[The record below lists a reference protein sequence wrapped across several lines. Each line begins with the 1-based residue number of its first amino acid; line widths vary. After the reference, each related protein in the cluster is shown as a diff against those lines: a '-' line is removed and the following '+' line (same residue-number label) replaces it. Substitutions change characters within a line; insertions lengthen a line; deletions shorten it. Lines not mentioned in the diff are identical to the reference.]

1 MKADTKAMIENLS
14 LIRLGIALALMSY
27 AAVLDWRTRRVANW
41 VWMLMGSIA
50 IALLFLELL
59 YWDMVAGSPIL
70 TVEGN
75 SITGFEL
82 TQPAIYLIFI
92 PICIFFFD
100 VFWDRKPVYH
110 EGKINFLPILL
121 YAIAF
126 ISMALMVHYAG
137 LDNRTMALLAIP
149 VMIIVFTIFYY
160 ARLIHGG
167 ADAKA
172 FMALAILFPYYPIIQ
187 GFPLIEGPAVSGLS
201 IAFPFAFLI
210 LMNAAILQVVT
221 VPLGMFLKNLA
232 NRDFGF
238 PEMFLGYRM
247 DIVNIPKKFVWPMEK
262 IIDDERVLV
271 IFPKRDGDVKED
283 LKPLRELGIER
294 IWVTPKVPFIIPMLL
309 GIIISVF
316 VGNLIL
322 LLF

>member
-1 MKADTKAMIENLS
+1 MVENIS
-14 LIRLGIALALMSY
+14 LIRLGIALALMLY
-27 AAVLDWRTRRVANW
+27 AAVLDWKTRRVANW

-50 IALLFLELL
+50 MALLFFELL
-59 YWDMVAGSPIL
+59 YFDTVAGSTLL
-70 TVEGN
+70 TVDGN
-75 SITGFEL
+75 SISGFEL
-82 TQPAIYLIFI
+82 AQPAIYLIFI
-92 PICIFFFD
+92 PIGIFFFD
-100 VFWDRKPVYH
+100 VFWDREPVYH

-126 ISMALMVHYAG
+126 ISMALMVYYAG

-149 VMIIVFTIFYY
+149 IMILVFILFYY
-160 ARLIHGG
+160 LRLIHGG

-172 FMALAILFPYYPIIQ
+172 FMALAIMFPYYPIIQ
-187 GFPLIEGPAVSGLS
+187 GFPLIEGPAVSGLN

-221 VPLGMFLKNLA
+221 VPLGMLIKNLA

-247 DIVNIPKKFVWPMEK
+247 DIANIPKKFVWPMEK

-271 IFPKRDGDVKED
+271 IFPKRDGDVRKDLLALRKE
-283 LKPLRELGIER
+283 GIER

-309 GIIISVF
+309 GIIFSVII
-316 VGNLIL
+316 GNLVM

>member
-1 MKADTKAMIENLS
+1 MLTLT
-14 LIRLGIALALMSY
+14 RLAIALALMSY
-27 AAVLDWRTRRVANW
+27 AAILDWRTRRVANW

-50 IALLFLELL
+50 MALLFFELL
-59 YWDMVAGSPIL
+59 YFDTVAGSTIL
-70 TVEGN
+70 TVDGN
-75 SITGFEL
+75 PITGFEL

-92 PICIFFFD
+92 PIGIFFFD
-100 VFWDRKPVYH
+100 VFWDREPVYH
-110 EGKINFLPILL
+110 EGKINFLPIVL
-121 YAIAF
+121 YAIGF
-126 ISMALMVHYAG
+126 ISMALMVIYAG

-149 VMIIVFTIFYY
+149 IMILVFIIFYY

-187 GFPLIEGPAVSGLS
+187 GFPLIEGPGVLGLN

-221 VPLGMFLKNLA
+221 VPFGMFLKNLA

-247 DIVNIPKKFVWPMEK
+247 DIENVAKKFVWPMEK

-271 IFPKRDGDVKED
+271 IFPKRDGDIEKDLAPLKEQ
-283 LKPLRELGIER
+283 GIDR

-309 GIIISVF
+309 AIIFSTI
-316 VGNLIL
+316 VGNLIM